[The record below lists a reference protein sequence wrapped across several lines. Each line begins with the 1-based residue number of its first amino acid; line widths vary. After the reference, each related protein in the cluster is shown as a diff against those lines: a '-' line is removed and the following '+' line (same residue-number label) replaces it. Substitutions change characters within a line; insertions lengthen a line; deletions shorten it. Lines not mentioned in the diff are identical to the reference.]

1 MAWQPPDEPASLQML
16 LADPRLAVQEDC
28 IVCLICGGRLR
39 QLTNTHLLAHA
50 TDVAAYRTRF
60 GYNRRR
66 ALMCLALRR
75 FYAERAVRSG
85 LADRI
90 QRRPIMDTPELRRLG
105 GAPGPSRSRSG
116 SPRAAGSTRQR
127 LEATPGAPVSDGN
140 ALRQQD
146 PPASLASDP
155 TARARSAFERRRRA
169 CEDFA
174 FERRLWACE

>member
-16 LADPRLAVQEDC
+16 VQDPRLAVQEDF

-105 GAPGPSRSRSG
+105 GA
-116 SPRAAGSTRQR
+116 RAIALEERLTRREAQRQVSHLRQSTRSSH
-127 LEATPGAPVSDGN
+127 PGAPVSDGN

-146 PPASLASDP
+146 PPASLAS
-155 TARARSAFERRRRA
+155 
-169 CEDFA
+169 
-174 FERRLWACE
+174 